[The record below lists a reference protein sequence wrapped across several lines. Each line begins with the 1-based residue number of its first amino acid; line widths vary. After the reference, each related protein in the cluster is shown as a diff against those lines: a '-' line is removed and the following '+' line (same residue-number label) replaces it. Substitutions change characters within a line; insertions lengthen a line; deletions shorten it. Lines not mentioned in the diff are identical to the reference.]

1 MKFKKFIYLFVV
13 VFFFF
18 GFYLVSYS
26 QHPGNF
32 PPATEQPQSGENIDE
47 QPFRVSSPTS
57 LNNPLGDRTPEIL
70 IGDLI
75 NTIFGIVGSL
85 ALLMFI
91 YGGLTW
97 MTSAGNKEM
106 VDKGRNIIKWAA
118 IGLVIIF
125 SSYALV
131 RFLIVGV
138 GAA

>member
-18 GFYLVSYS
+18 GINLASY
-26 QHPGNF
+26 NDNK
-32 PPATEQPQSGENIDE
+32 TEQESEVDNTG
-47 QPFRVSSPTS
+47 SPTS

-131 RFLIVGV
+131 RFLIIGV

>member
-1 MKFKKFIYLFVV
+1 MINKKLINLLLILTVLILSPFIV
-13 VFFFF
+13 
-18 GFYLVSYS
+18 YS
-26 QHPGNF
+26 EDNGVNVPANNNDNGVNLPGDN
-32 PPATEQPQSGENIDE
+32 TG
-47 QPFRVSSPTS
+47 SPTS